1 MLKRRSASTA
11 TSLAPMTRLSSAMST
26 GGGGAP
32 SDVVRE
38 IAVLKKLDHPNIVK
52 LVEARL
58 SDSSQGLC

>member
-1 MLKRRSASTA
+1 
-11 TSLAPMTRLSSAMST
+11 MTRLSSAMST
-26 GGGGAP
+26 GGSGAP